1 MVDFPFFAFA
11 AAGGARPVFFDFE
24 GTALGDC
31 FAEADGAAA
40 AGDARGD
47 ARLAE
52 TGALDTPPLTADLG
66 VLGVLAGEALAAA
79 GDLALAAVGDNTLP
93 GVAFVAALAD
103 FAADFPFVL
112 TPRDLSAAILPNS
125 KRLPHWQAPSLSGK
139 KRPKIISCAR
149 LTCNKLASSAMSR
162 F

>member
-1 MVDFPFFAFA
+1 MVDFPFFTFA
-11 AAGGARPVFFDFE
+11 AAGAARPVFFDFE

-31 FAEADGAAA
+31 FAEADDAAA

-66 VLGVLAGEALAAA
+66 VLGVLAGDALAAA

-125 KRLPHWQAPSLSGK
+125 KR
-139 KRPKIISCAR
+139 
-149 LTCNKLASSAMSR
+149 
-162 F
+162 

>member
-11 AAGGARPVFFDFE
+11 AAGAARPVFFDFE

-31 FAEADGAAA
+31 FAEADDAAA

-66 VLGVLAGEALAAA
+66 VLGVLAGDALAAAGEVALAAA
-79 GDLALAAVGDNTLP
+79 GDLEAILVDFP
-93 GVAFVAALAD
+93 GVVFAAALAD

-112 TPRDLSAAILPNS
+112 APRDLSAAILPNS
-125 KRLPHWQAPSLSGK
+125 KR
-139 KRPKIISCAR
+139 
-149 LTCNKLASSAMSR
+149 
-162 F
+162 